1 MTTSLKK
8 DAVMLFLASILSLY
22 VELLLIRY
30 VAIEIHIFAYFK
42 NLVLMSCFLGLGLG
56 FAWTNHKTDWFKW
69 SGIFFFGLSVILS
82 VALALGWNALT
93 FVNPFQFML
102 FGIGKVG
109 EHAPSLFESFKC
121 LAIMLG
127 VFASSM
133 FTFVGMGQYIG
144 AIFEKMP
151 PLRAYTI
158 NVAGALVGS
167 GLFTLL
173 CALQTPPGVWI
184 IVAGIL
190 YLIVQRRPAAFA
202 IIAFGIVH
210 MMFLV
215 PFIAGHLYGPDYV
228 ETLWS
233 PYYRIDVVSTK
244 PSQPALR
251 AKNAHWGWDLKV
263 NYDTFQT
270 ILDCSPENLKNFPEN
285 IQKTMLASFALP
297 WDSLH
302 IKPKDVLILASGN
315 GCDVAAALRNG
326 AERVDAV
333 DIDPVLT
340 DLGKTL
346 HPEKP
351 YLDPRVHLYVM
362 DARTYLK
369 NCTRKYDL
377 ILYAYLDS
385 HTAFSSLSSLRTD
398 NYVFTVDSYR
408 EAVHLLKPDGIIY
421 VSFISFADF
430 LWNRHT
436 NALAEASGMTPLASY
451 SFNGLTGVGNMTA
464 GPGLKLLDA
473 STIKL
478 PGTMRPV
485 DTKSGVLLATDD
497 WPFLYLPSHEL
508 SGTYVL
514 PILMVLA
521 FSALFVMKELKA
533 GLGEPSN
540 WLMMIM
546 GMGFMLVEVR
556 AMSDLSLMFGSTWI
570 VNSCVIS
577 VVLIMILIGNFIAM
591 KIQPDLRIVVGA
603 LLLTILASTLI
614 KPDDLLILGPSSEIV
629 VACLLY
635 LAPAGAA
642 GVLFALLFKKV
653 ARPSEALAFNIFGG
667 LIGVS
672 LEYLSMQF
680 GVRFLGWLCLAI
692 YCSTLIPMSMMNKRA
707 PASEPSSTP

>member
-1 MTTSLKK
+1 MTTTTSVKRDSL
-8 DAVMLFLASILSLY
+8 MLFLSSILSLY

-30 VAIEIHIFAYFK
+30 IAIEIHIFAYFK

-56 FAWTNHKTDWFKW
+56 FAWTNHKTDWFRW
-69 SGIFFFGLSVILS
+69 SPLLFFGLSVVLS
-82 VALALGWNALT
+82 LALALGWNALT

-109 EHAPSLFESFKC
+109 EHAPSIFDSFKC

-151 PLRAYTI
+151 PLKAYTI

-167 GLFTLL
+167 AVFTLL

-184 IVAGIL
+184 LVAGIL
-190 YLIVQRRPAAFA
+190 YLSVQRRPAAFA
-202 IIAFGIVH
+202 IVLFGILH
-210 MMFLV
+210 MTFLV
-215 PFIAGHLYGPDYV
+215 PFIAGHLYGPEYV
-228 ETLWS
+228 ETRWS
-233 PYYRIDVVSTK
+233 PYYRIDIVSSH
-244 PSQPALR
+244 PSNEKLKNLR
-251 AKNAHWGWDLKV
+251 WGYDLKV

-270 ILDCSPENLKNFPEN
+270 ILDCSPANLKNFPEAVQ
-285 IQKTMLASFALP
+285 QKMLGMFSLP

-408 EAVHLLKPDGIIY
+408 EAMHLLKPDGIIY

-436 NALAEASGMTPLASY
+436 NALAEASGMTPVASY
-451 SFNGLTGVGNMTA
+451 EFNGLTGVGNMAA
-464 GPGLKLLDA
+464 GPGLKLLPPD
-473 STIKL
+473 TIKL
-478 PGTMRPV
+478 PGTMKPV

-497 WPFLYLPSHEL
+497 WPFLYLPNREL

-521 FSALFVMKELKA
+521 FSALFVMRQLKT
-533 GLGEPSN
+533 GLREPSN
-540 WLMMIM
+540 WLMMLM

-577 VVLIMILIGNFIAM
+577 VVLVMILIGNVIAM

-603 LLLTILASTLI
+603 LLLTILASTLV
-614 KPDDLLILGPSSEIV
+614 KPDDLLSLGQNTGLL
-629 VACLLY
+629 VACVLY
-635 LAPAGAA
+635 LAPAAAA
-642 GVLFALLFKKV
+642 GVLFALLFKQV
-653 ARPSEALAFNIFGG
+653 AKPSEALAFNIFGG

-680 GVRFLGWLCLAI
+680 GVRFLGWLCLGI
-692 YCSTLIPMSMMNKRA
+692 YLSTLLPMAAMKKSA
-707 PASEPSSTP
+707 PPAKVAD